1 MTDGPAPPGLR
12 VLTQL
17 LTTPPTGGIELC
29 TRQDARALVQRGHRV
44 DIAYGMDS
52 MDRQF
57 SDDGEAAGIGMFG
70 PFPFAFTPRSAPRDV
85 ARFIPAARW
94 ARSRHADVLWL
105 NRFEHIVWAQVVSRA
120 ARVPIV
126 CQLHHVPNYRRVSQL
141 GHGVA
146 HFIAVSDFMRRTWI
160 DSGVAPDRISV
171 VHNAV
176 PTADYP
182 FAGSA
187 ERLSAGERLGLPG
200 GAVVLY
206 YGRILPDK
214 GVGVLLDAWRRLD
227 LSHRPATLVLV
238 GSPEPAADA
247 AIAEKLQQVDPATV
261 RWFPMQADVVP
272 FLHAA
277 DVVLLPSLL
286 SEAFPRVVIEAMS
299 TGRPVIASR
308 VGGVPEILHGPMAR
322 FLVEP
327 GDAGEL
333 AAAMDSLLD
342 WRTTE
347 PELAQL
353 CADWVAVRFPYDAHV
368 DQLERLLLRYARYR
382 VS

>member
-1 MTDGPAPPGLR
+1 MSDGPEPLR

-17 LTTPPTGGIELC
+17 LTTAQAGGIELC

-44 DIAYGMDS
+44 DIAYGMDGH
-52 MDRQF
+52 F
-57 SDDGEAAGIGMFG
+57 SDNAENAGIGMFG
-70 PFPFAFTPRSAPRDV
+70 PFPFAFAPRSAPRDI

-105 NRFEHIVWAQVVSRA
+105 NHFEYIVWAQVISRV
-120 ARVPIV
+120 ARIPIV
-126 CQLHHVPNYRRVSQL
+126 CQLHQVPNYRRVSQL
-141 GHGVA
+141 GRGVA
-146 HFIAVSDFMRRTWI
+146 HFIAVSEFMRRTWI
-160 DSGVAPDRISV
+160 DSGVAPDQISV

-176 PTADYP
+176 PAAEYR
-182 FAGSA
+182 FGGSA
-187 ERLSAGERLGLPG
+187 ERLSASERLGLPG

-206 YGRILPDK
+206 YGRILPGK

-227 LSHRPATLVLV
+227 LSRHPATLVLV

-247 AIAEKLQQVDPATV
+247 AIAEKVQQVDPATV
-261 RWFPMQADVVP
+261 RWFPMQASVLP

-277 DVVLLPSLL
+277 DVVLFPSLMP
-286 SEAFPRVVIEAMS
+286 EAFGRVIIEAMS

-308 VGGVPEILHGPMAR
+308 IGAVPEILDGPMAR
-322 FLVEP
+322 FLVRP
-327 GDAGEL
+327 GDADEL
-333 AAAMDSLLD
+333 AAAIEKILG

-353 CADWVAVRFPYDAHV
+353 CADWVAVHFPYDAHV
-368 DQLERLLLRYARYR
+368 DQLERLLLRYARCR

>member
-29 TRQDARALVQRGHRV
+29 TCQDARALVQRGHRV
-44 DIAYGMDS
+44 DIAYGMD
-52 MDRQF
+52 RQF
-57 SDDGEAAGIGMFG
+57 SNMSEAAGIGMCG
-70 PFPFAFTPRSAPRDV
+70 PFPFAFAPRSALRDI

-105 NRFEHIVWAQVVSRA
+105 NRFEHIIWAQVISRA
-120 ARVPIV
+120 ARIPIV
-126 CQLHHVPNYRRVSQL
+126 CQLHHGPNFRRVAQAQL
-141 GHGVA
+141 VHGVA

-171 VHNAV
+171 VYNAV

-187 ERLSAGERLGLPG
+187 ERLSASERLGLPG

-247 AIAEKLQQVDPATV
+247 TIAERLKQVNRATV
-261 RWFPMQADVVP
+261 RWFPMQASVVP

-277 DVVLLPSLL
+277 DVVIFPSLMP
-286 SEAFPRVVIEAMS
+286 EAFGRVVIEAMS

-308 VGGVPEILHGPMAR
+308 VGAVPEILDGPMAR

-327 GDAGEL
+327 GDAGKL
-333 AAAMDSLLD
+333 AAATDSLLD

-353 CADWVAVRFPYDAHV
+353 CADWVAARFPCDAHV
-368 DQLERLLLRYARYR
+368 DQLERLLLKYARHR

>member
-1 MTDGPAPPGLR
+1 MSDRPAPPGLR
-12 VLTQL
+12 VLTEL
-17 LTTPPTGGIELC
+17 LTKAPAGGIELC

-44 DIAYGMDS
+44 DIAYGMNGPFGDNI
-52 MDRQF
+52 
-57 SDDGEAAGIGMFG
+57 EAAGIGMFG
-70 PFPFAFTPRSAPRDV
+70 PCPFAFAPQSAPRDI

-105 NRFEHIVWAQVVSRA
+105 NRSEHIVWAQVISRA
-120 ARVPIV
+120 ARIPIV
-126 CQLHHVPNYRRVSQL
+126 CQLHQVPNFRRVAQAQL
-141 GHGVA
+141 VHGVA
-146 HFIAVSDFMRRTWI
+146 HFIAVSDFIRRAWI
-160 DSGVAPDRISV
+160 DSGLAPDRISV

-176 PTADYP
+176 PAAEYP

-187 ERLSAGERLGLPG
+187 ERLSARERLGLPG
-200 GAVVLY
+200 GALVLY
-206 YGRILPDK
+206 CGRILPAK

-247 AIAEKLQQVDPATV
+247 AIAERVEQVDPATV

-277 DVVLLPSLL
+277 DIVLFPSLL
-286 SEAFPRVVIEAMS
+286 PEAFGRVVIEALS

-308 VGGVPEILHGPMAR
+308 VGAVPEILAGPMTR

-327 GDAGEL
+327 GDAGQL
-333 AAAMDSLLD
+333 AAAIDSLLD
-342 WRTTE
+342 WRTAE

-353 CADWVAVRFPYDAHV
+353 CADWVAVHFPYDAHV